1 MDTARLHELSVAS
14 WLERVEAIGPDDWSL
29 PTPCSEWS
37 VRDLVNHVVGEDRWT
52 GPLLQGRTIDEVG
65 DSLAGDLLGAD
76 PGAAAAAAGAEAV
89 REVGDRL
96 TPDLRVHLSYGEEAA
111 DEYLMQLVAD
121 HVVHAW
127 DLASATGGDRDLDP
141 ELIDAVAGWFA
152 EREDLY
158 REAGLVGDRVETDAP
173 GPQAGLLASAGRDPR
188 WSQAHAVVGRLAD
201 AFGAGDVDAIMAVMG
216 DDCVF
221 ESTSPAP
228 DGERVEGAAAVR
240 AVFADLFSGTPGA
253 RFETEELVALG
264 DRAVLRWRFSWEGDE
279 PGHVRGVDVLRVTS
293 GRVTEKFSYVK
304 G

>member
-1 MDTARLHELSVAS
+1 MDTARLHERSVAT

-29 PTPCSEWS
+29 STPCSEWS

-76 PGAAAAAAGAEAV
+76 PQAAAAAAGAEAV
-89 REVGDRL
+89 REVADGL
-96 TPDLRVHLSYGEEAA
+96 TPDLRVHLSYGDEAA
-111 DEYLMQLVAD
+111 DEYLMQLIAD

-127 DLASATGGDRDLDP
+127 DLASAIGGDRDLDP
-141 ELIDAVAGWFA
+141 EVVEAVATWFA
-152 EREDLY
+152 DREELY
-158 REAGLVGDRVETDAP
+158 RSAGIIGARVDTDVP
-173 GPQAGLLASAGRDPR
+173 GTQAALIANAGRDPR
-188 WSQAHAVVGRLAD
+188 WSATQAVASRLAD
-201 AFGAGDVDAIMAVMG
+201 AFGAGDVDAIMAVMS

-240 AVFADLFSGTPGA
+240 AVFTDLFSGTPGA

-279 PGHVRGVDVLRVTS
+279 PGHVRGVDVLRVAS
-293 GRVTEKFSYVK
+293 GRVSEKFSYVK